1 MKKKKVP
8 IIISGGG
15 PVGLCLSMELS
26 TREVPHLL
34 VNQRLETTTH
44 PKGSTINSRTM
55 EHLRRYGVSS
65 QIRKTGLPLNY
76 PTDSTYV
83 SRMTG
88 YELGRIEM
96 PTLQQKLANPGPWGE
111 TMLTPEPIHRS
122 NQMYFE
128 AAMRTHA
135 ETFVEADIRFGWEVV
150 SFEDN
155 GDSVEV
161 EVRNIAED
169 KIQTVMCDY
178 LLGCDGAGGL
188 VRSQLG
194 FKYAGR
200 ESTGDRFYDGSMVSI
215 YARSSMIK
223 EVKKISD
230 SWHYWTINPE
240 GRTDFISLNGDDEF
254 VLLSEVPAD
263 LPFDQVD
270 AEKIFHTAVGAKI
283 DVEIISVQEWQA
295 GLAMVTDHY
304 QKGRVILAGDSV
316 HLFTPSGGFG
326 FNTGIDDAANI
337 GWKLAAM
344 VKGFGGEQLIA
355 SYEVERRPIGVRN
368 TTTSG
373 QYADKIGS
381 LTFPNFIEEDSAR
394 GKASRDSL
402 RGDLET
408 FKEEFA
414 SLGIVLGARYDGSPL
429 IVSDGTAPPPDEP
442 AKYIPSATPGGRM
455 PHYWIGE
462 TESIFDKL
470 GFWFTLAQVGPGAP
484 DVSAFKQA
492 ANDLGLPLTIVQVEE
507 VDALELYGASLL
519 LLRPDQHIAWRGDA
533 VPEDVPGILSVV
545 IGKLAL
551 SNI

>member
-1 MKKKKVP
+1 
-8 IIISGGG
+8 
-15 PVGLCLSMELS
+15 
-26 TREVPHLL
+26 
-34 VNQRLETTTH
+34 
-44 PKGSTINSRTM
+44 
-55 EHLRRYGVSS
+55 
-65 QIRKTGLPLNY
+65 
-76 PTDSTYV
+76 
-83 SRMTG
+83 
-88 YELGRIEM
+88 
-96 PTLQQKLANPGPWGE
+96 
-111 TMLTPEPIHRS
+111 
-122 NQMYFE
+122 
-128 AAMRTHA
+128 
-135 ETFVEADIRFGWEVV
+135 
-150 SFEDN
+150 
-155 GDSVEV
+155 
-161 EVRNIAED
+161 
-169 KIQTVMCDY
+169 
-178 LLGCDGAGGL
+178 
-188 VRSQLG
+188 
-194 FKYAGR
+194 
-200 ESTGDRFYDGSMVSI
+200 
-215 YARSSMIK
+215 
-223 EVKKISD
+223 
-230 SWHYWTINPE
+230 
-240 GRTDFISLNGDDEF
+240 
-254 VLLSEVPAD
+254 
-263 LPFDQVD
+263 
-270 AEKIFHTAVGAKI
+270 
-283 DVEIISVQEWQA
+283 
-295 GLAMVTDHY
+295 MVTDHY

-507 VDALELYGASLL
+507 VGALELYGASLL